1 MLRLPPF
8 EYHAATTAEQAV
20 GLLARFGADAL
31 PVSGGTDLYANMK
44 QRLFTP
50 KVLVGLRPI
59 ADLHFIA
66 YNELTGLALGALA
79 TLTDVAES
87 PVVRKYYPA
96 LAQAAALIST
106 PQLRNAGTIGGNICL
121 DTRCNYYNQNL
132 DWRKALNFC
141 MKKDGDTCRVAPGSP
156 KCVAVNSSDTA
167 PVLQA
172 YGARV
177 HLASPAGTRE
187 VAIADFFLD
196 DGLHAWAKRADE
208 IVAKIVIPPQPSGT
222 RSAYRKLRL
231 RNSFD
236 FPILGV
242 AAVVQTGAD
251 GRCIAAKLVLNAVA
265 PRPVEVPEA
274 TRALIGAA
282 LDSESIA
289 EAAEAAF
296 KAGRP
301 LDNTSA
307 TIPYRKRM
315 VRVFAQRTL
324 EDVARAQPSGA

>member
-8 EYHAATTAEQAV
+8 EYHAANTAQEAV
-20 GLLARFGADAL
+20 ELLARFGPDAL

-50 KVLVGLRPI
+50 KILVGLRPI
-59 ADLHFIA
+59 SDLHFIA
-66 YNELTGLALGALA
+66 YNEVTGLALGALA

-96 LAQAAALIST
+96 LAQAAAVIST
-106 PQLRNAGTIGGNICL
+106 PQLRNTGTIGGNICL

-172 YGARV
+172 FGARV
-177 HLASPAGTRE
+177 HLASPSGTRE
-187 VAIADFFLD
+187 VAIGDFFLD
-196 DGLHAWAKRADE
+196 DGMQAWAKKPDE
-208 IVAKIVIPPQPSGT
+208 IVTKIVVPPQAAGT

-242 AAVVQTGAD
+242 AAVLQTDSA
-251 GRCIAAKLVLNAVA
+251 GRCVAAKLVLNAVSS
-265 PRPVEVPEA
+265 RPVEVPEA
-274 TRALIGAA
+274 ARVLIGAA
-282 LDSESIA
+282 LDADSIA

-315 VRVFAQRTL
+315 VRVFAQRAL
-324 EDVARAQPSGA
+324 EDAARATPLGT

>member
-8 EYHAATTAEQAV
+8 RYEPASSVAAAV
-20 GLLARFGADAL
+20 SLLAQYGPDAL

-59 ADLHFIA
+59 NELRFIR
-66 YNELTGLALGALA
+66 YNEVTGLTLGALA
-79 TLTDVAES
+79 TLTDIAES
-87 PVVRKYYPA
+87 AVVKKYYPA

-106 PQLRNAGTIGGNICL
+106 PQLRNMGTIGGNVCV

-132 DWRKALNFC
+132 DWRKALGYC
-141 MKKDGDTCRVAPGSP
+141 MKKDGDICRVATSSRL
-156 KCVAVNSSDTA
+156 CLAVNSSDTA

-172 YGARV
+172 FGGMVTLCGA
-177 HLASPAGTRE
+177 GGERE
-187 VAIADFFLD
+187 VSIADFYVN
-196 DGLHAWAKRADE
+196 DGINAWAKQPGE
-208 IVAKIVIPPQPSGT
+208 IVTGVTVPPPAPHT

-242 AAVVQTGAD
+242 AVVVRLDDAGVCRDAHMV
-251 GRCIAAKLVLNAVA
+251 INAVA
-265 PRPVEVPEA
+265 SKPVAVPA
-274 TRALIGAA
+274 VAQCLIGSA
-282 LDSESIA
+282 LENEA
-289 EAAEAAF
+289 LEAAADAAF
-296 KAGRP
+296 AAGKP

-315 VRVFAQRTL
+315 VRVFARRAL
-324 EDVARAQPSGA
+324 EDVATGYPRA